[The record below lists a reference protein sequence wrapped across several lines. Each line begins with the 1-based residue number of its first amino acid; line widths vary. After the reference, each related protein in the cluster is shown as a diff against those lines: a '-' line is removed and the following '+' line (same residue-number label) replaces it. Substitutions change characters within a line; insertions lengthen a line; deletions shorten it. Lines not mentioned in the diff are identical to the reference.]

1 MLKALR
7 KRTARSIQGYY
18 ELRFLRGGSY
28 PDFVYDGTVKDLG
41 SQIPVFVFHAVSF
54 EDLDEKL
61 CHLVRNG
68 YHTVTADLL
77 AESIENKTKASPKTV
92 VLTFDDGHES
102 LWSVAYP
109 LLKKY
114 GLVGVAF
121 IVPRWLRDA
130 EESESG
136 KGEGRAGLS
145 ESEGGC
151 WAQTSINQGFVSWQ
165 EVSAMHQSGVIDFQ
179 SHSLSHN
186 LVFTSDTIKDFVN
199 PSLLRS
205 SYDRIPVPTDG
216 EDSAGS
222 KLPPLGMPIYTVAP
236 RLTGARRYFDDVGM
250 RNACILHARERGGA
264 AFFEKPFWRKELA
277 GVAGRYKSVNGLK
290 DRYESDEEREE
301 AMIRE
306 LMGSKEVIEK
316 RIHKSVRHLC
326 HPFYSGS
333 QLAISLSSK
342 CGYRSNYWGWPVP
355 SSRFFKRY
363 GHDHSHASCHLTDL
377 STGPLLNGKRTNRPG
392 DDPFKIVRLPG
403 DYIFRLP
410 GEGRES
416 LAQIMIRKCL
426 RNLRGSEK
434 R

>member
-28 PDFVYDGTVKDLG
+28 PDFVYDGMVKDLG
-41 SQIPVFVFHAVSF
+41 SQIPVFVLHAVSF
-54 EDLDEKL
+54 KDLDEKL

-68 YHTVTADLL
+68 YRTVAADQLL
-77 AESIENKTKASPKTV
+77 EGMENKEKASPKTV

-102 LWSVAYP
+102 LWSVAFP

-121 IVPRWLRDA
+121 IVPTWLRDA
-130 EESESG
+130 EDQSE

-145 ESEGGC
+145 ASGG
-151 WAQTSINQGFVSWQ
+151 WNGAQRSTNHGFVTWQ
-165 EVSAMHQSGVIDFQ
+165 EVIAMHQSGVMDFQ

-186 LVFTSDTIKDFVN
+186 MVFTSDTIKDFVN
-199 PSLLRS
+199 PALLRS
-205 SYDRIPVPTDG
+205 SYDRIPVPTDDEVNG
-216 EDSAGS
+216 KSI
-222 KLPPLGMPIYTVAP
+222 LPPLGMPIYTVAP
-236 RLTGARRYFDDVGM
+236 RFTGARRYFDDEGL
-250 RNACILHARERGGA
+250 RKTCLLHVRERGGA
-264 AFFEKPFWRKELA
+264 AFFEKAFWRKELA
-277 GVAGRYKSVNGLK
+277 GVAGRYKSVNGLE

-301 AMIRE
+301 AMMRE
-306 LMGSKEVIEK
+306 LAGSKEIIEK
-316 RIHKSVRHLC
+316 RLHKSVKHLC

-333 QLAISLSSK
+333 QLAVSLSSK
-342 CGYRSNYWGWPVP
+342 CGYVSNYWGWPVP
-355 SSRFFKRY
+355 SSGFADRY
-363 GHDHSHASCHLTDL
+363 GHDHLHTSCHLTDL
-377 STGPLLNGKRTNRPG
+377 STGPILDGKRTNRPG

-410 GEGRES
+410 GEGRKT
-416 LAQIMIRKCL
+416 LAQIMISKCM